1 VLAAT
6 SDWGH
11 CGTPKK
17 GMHCVPFEL
26 MDCLMNTCGTECQDE
41 FSQHIT
47 YTKETQCMSFRNF
60 MSMMKICGKKCERAK
75 AVWHRNNDGFIRKA
89 VKGCISFFTSVF
101 IHAGREATRTLTE
114 NMKVGKAVRKE
125 KAEKTVRKEKDI
137 RVRSFERVTWV
148 DGNKKTEILYK
159 WKDENGKIHY
169 SDRHPKTVQPQKKRM
184 APKTFCPRKKK
195 IQTNPD
201 WENIMKVMK
210 SDS

>member
-1 VLAAT
+1 
-6 SDWGH
+6 
-11 CGTPKK
+11 
-17 GMHCVPFEL
+17 
-26 MDCLMNTCGTECQDE
+26 
-41 FSQHIT
+41 
-47 YTKETQCMSFRNF
+47 

-137 RVRSFERVTWV
+137 RVRSCERVTWV